1 MYTRKQFLKTAVAGG
16 TGLIAANSL
25 MAFIAERKLE
35 NIGFIS
41 GILGPNLGERDWKT
55 ILSQTAEYGYSE
67 IEIGNYLGES
77 ASSFLTFCD
86 EIGLKP
92 VAGNLGGMTE
102 DTDVIHQSLDR
113 LNTLEMQYGVIY
125 WPFFVGAPF
134 SLEDCKRSVEVL
146 NKTGEICKSRGIT
159 LLWHNHDYEFVAMEE
174 GLPFDY
180 LMENTDKDLVQCELD
195 IYWVTKGGADP
206 VEVLKKYPG
215 RYRVLHVKDMA
226 YGEEQDFACPGDG
239 IIEWEPVFAESV
251 SQGIQHF
258 NVERD
263 NAVDGLGCLRSAS
276 QFLKRLRF

>member
-1 MYTRKQFLKTAVAGG
+1 MYSRNQFLKTAVAAGA
-16 TGLIAANSL
+16 GLVAANSF
-25 MAFIAERKLE
+25 MACISERKLE
-35 NIGFIS
+35 KIGYIS
-41 GILGPNLGERDWKT
+41 GILGPNLGERDWKS

-77 ASSFLTFCD
+77 ASTFLAFCND
-86 EIGLKP
+86 IGLKP
-92 VAGNLGGMTE
+92 VAGSLGGMTE

-113 LNTLEMQYGVIY
+113 LNSLEMQYGVIY

-134 SLEDCKRSVEVL
+134 SLDDCKRSVEVL

-159 LLWHNHDYEFVAMEE
+159 LLWHNHDHEFVAMEE

-180 LMENTDKDLVQCELD
+180 LMENTDEDLVQCELD
-195 IYWVTKGGADP
+195 IYWVQKGGADP
-206 VEVLKKYPG
+206 VEMLKKYSG

-226 YGEEQDFACPGDG
+226 PGEEQDFACPGDG

-251 SQGIQHF
+251 SQGIEHF

-263 NAVDGLGCLRSAS
+263 NAVDGLGCLRSSS
-276 QFLKRLRF
+276 QYLKELRF